1 MSSTDIHSRLLQIES
16 DFLRVVSSGDLDA
29 VAAFEAQ
36 WVQLHADI
44 EVASQAGSLDVQT
57 KALAHSIAS
66 GISISADAFLTL
78 QSETNQVTAQLETV
92 FEGLDLDI
100 IPDTGSIPDTSS
112 SSLTAARPDPSLP
125 PYIEPA
131 YKWLLK
137 HLHNPY
143 PKKEIKEKIAD
154 ETGSSMER
162 ISDWFVDVRRR
173 MGWTKLL
180 REEFGRKRVNLIDAA
195 TRYYIRPSRK
205 YPLPVDIHGKFV
217 EMEAYAKEMYA
228 AKLVPSA
235 LSNQLT
241 AAVKDLTPELQE
253 QARQQRLQKLEA
265 QREAARLGVYPSPA
279 PSGASSPTSDPG
291 ASTSFAGRKRSS
303 SEMSDG
309 GNYSG
314 KRSRSDDSDAF
325 GLPSPPYSS
334 SSSPTSRKRRLS
346 DADAPNAK
354 RANRGVSGAI
364 PVALTLDGTPEILAD
379 WFSTDRIGET
389 NPIFEPGQL
398 LDIKF
403 FDPTEYFT
411 EEEPAAPPAPVA
423 KTPTLPTALESDTVT
438 IELPHGAENFF
449 DFSDFPGA
457 DFSQQLT
464 GNLDFVPFNPTPM
477 NAYPDP
483 AVYEPEPFL
492 EPFTGGYGQSYIS
505 RDSVVES
512 FGFEHDSPLAYS
524 PMPDGKAS
532 GKFISGLFEQQNRLQ
547 TEYSLYQP
555 MY

>member
-1 MSSTDIHSRLLQIES
+1 MASSLDIRQRLLLIES
-16 DFLRVVSSGDLDA
+16 EFLPILSGDDADAAASFSQRWTQLYADVEAAVHANALDA
-29 VAAFEAQ
+29 ET
-36 WVQLHADI
+36 
-44 EVASQAGSLDVQT
+44 S
-57 KALAHSIAS
+57 ALAHSIGS
-66 GISISADAFLTL
+66 KISISADLFISFRTI
-78 QSETNQVTAQLETV
+78 TDTATEQLERM
-92 FEGLDLDI
+92 FDERLAIDSPIAEPLY
-100 IPDTGSIPDTSS
+100 PTSTPTS
-112 SSLTAARPDPSLP
+112 QTARIDPSLP

-195 TRYYIRPSRK
+195 TRYYVRPSRK
-205 YPLPVDIHGKFV
+205 YPLPVDVHGKFV

-241 AAVKDLTPELQE
+241 AAVKDLTPELQA
-253 QARQQRLQKLEA
+253 QARQQRMQKLEA

-309 GNYSG
+309 GNY
-314 KRSRSDDSDAF
+314 KRSRLDDSDAS

-354 RANRGVSGAI
+354 RANRGVSGPI

-403 FDPTEYFT
+403 FDPTEYLT

-464 GNLDFVPFNPTPM
+464 GNLEFVSFNPTPM
-477 NAYPDP
+477 NAYSAP
-483 AVYEPEPFL
+483 AVYEPEPFM
-492 EPFTGGYGQSYIS
+492 EPGYGQSYIS
-505 RDSVVES
+505 RDSIADS
-512 FGFEHDSPLAYS
+512 FGFEPIISHDSPLAYS
-524 PMPDGKAS
+524 MPDGKAS
-532 GKFISGLFEQQNRLQ
+532 GKLISGLFEQQNRMQ
-547 TEYSLYQP
+547 TEYPLYQA